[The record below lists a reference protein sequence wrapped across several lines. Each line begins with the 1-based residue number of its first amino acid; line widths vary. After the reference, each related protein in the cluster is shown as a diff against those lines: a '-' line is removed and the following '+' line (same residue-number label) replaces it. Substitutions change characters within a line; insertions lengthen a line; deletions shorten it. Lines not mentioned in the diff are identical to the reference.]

1 MIRIVYRDPESQR
14 EVTQDFD
21 GEHVRMG
28 REGNNEL
35 VLPYMEVSRFHAE
48 LFISERAVTLTDR
61 STNGTYV
68 NGERVF
74 GKQTMQGGDR
84 IGIGN
89 CVLTV
94 YTHDQLYPEEA
105 PAAAEAQPAE
115 YYQQQAYPAEYY
127 QQQAYAA
134 QQSGQSEGQPEQY
147 QPSDGQPYDA
157 AAYAQA
163 HGAYPVPAGYEDHDG
178 TVQLDPD
185 VAIAYA
191 AQGMVPADAAG
202 LAVLGGGLQYPD
214 GTAPVD
220 LKRRVHR
227 RLLQYMDLKTLDMNQ
242 LAEDELRGRART
254 LLNDIIAE
262 LEHDIDP
269 GIDRELMM
277 KEVLNEALG
286 LGPLE
291 DFLADE
297 TITEIMVVNKDK
309 IFVEK
314 SGKILFT
321 GKTFT
326 SHEAVL
332 AVIERIITPLGRRID
347 ESSPLVDARLKDG
360 SRVNA
365 IIPPLAIKGPCITI
379 RKFGKKGLTVDD
391 LVGFGSITPQIA
403 SFLQKCVLGHK
414 NIIISGGT
422 GSGKTTLLNCLS
434 SFIPGHERI
443 VTIEDAAELRLP
455 QEHVVS
461 LETRPSNL
469 EGKGAFTIRDLV
481 RNSLRMRPDRIV
493 VGECRGGEALDMLQA
508 MNTGHDGSLTTGHA
522 NTPTDMLARLET
534 MVLMAGMD
542 LPVRAIREQIASA
555 VHVIVQQNRF
565 PDGSRRITH
574 VTEVVGIEDDG
585 RVRLEDIFKFQQRG
599 LTEGGGVIGEIVL
612 TGYIPSFIPDLVN
625 SGVIKDGSF
634 L

>member
-1 MIRIVYRDPESQR
+1 MPALAGGTAGSETGVGAGGGAGSGDAGGAGQATPDGSAFSVAAGALVPVGHEPPPTPEAIA
-14 EVTQDFD
+14 
-21 GEHVRMG
+21 RMG
-28 REGNNEL
+28 
-35 VLPYMEVSRFHAE
+35 
-48 LFISERAVTLTDR
+48 
-61 STNGTYV
+61 
-68 NGERVF
+68 
-74 GKQTMQGGDR
+74 
-84 IGIGN
+84 
-89 CVLTV
+89 
-94 YTHDQLYPEEA
+94 YPE
-105 PAAAEAQPAE
+105 
-115 YYQQQAYPAEYY
+115 
-127 QQQAYAA
+127 
-134 QQSGQSEGQPEQY
+134 
-147 QPSDGQPYDA
+147 
-157 AAYAQA
+157 
-163 HGAYPVPAGYEDHDG
+163 
-178 TVQLDPD
+178 
-185 VAIAYA
+185 
-191 AQGMVPADAAG
+191 
-202 LAVLGGGLQYPD
+202 

-242 LAEDELRGRART
+242 LAEDELRSRARA
-254 LLNDIIAE
+254 LLVDIIAE

-269 GIDRELMM
+269 SIDRELLM
-277 KEVLNEALG
+277 KEVLDEALG

-291 DFLADE
+291 DFLEDE
-297 TITEIMVVNKDK
+297 TVTEIMVVNKDK
-309 IFVEK
+309 IYVEK
-314 SGKILFT
+314 SGKITFT

-379 RKFGKKGLTVDD
+379 RKFGKKGLNIRD
-391 LVGFGSITPQIA
+391 LINFGSVNEQIA
-403 SFLQKCVLGHK
+403 AFLEKCVLGHK

-422 GSGKTTLLNCLS
+422 GSGKTTLLNALG

-469 EGKGAFTIRDLV
+469 EGKGEYSIRDLV
-481 RNSLRMRPDRIV
+481 KNSLRMRPDRIV

-522 NTPTDMLARLET
+522 NTPSDMLARLET

-555 VHVIVQQNRF
+555 VHVIVQQSRF
-565 PDGSRRITH
+565 SDGSRRVTH
-574 VTEVVGIEDDG
+574 VTEVVGIEDNG

-599 LTEGGGVIGEIVL
+599 IGDDGRVDGEIVL
-612 TGYIPSFIPDLVN
+612 TGYIPSFIPDLIN
-625 SGVIKDGSF
+625 AGVISDGSF
-634 L
+634 I